1 MKAIQVAWK
10 KTGRISRKLSNQ
22 LWEEFKTATD
32 LYFARLKNK
41 EEAYSEQDQAI
52 LKAKRAYFEDFKS
65 QEAPTEAEAL
75 TVYIETAFQNWNAMG
90 EPSEGVK
97 NSMQREYT
105 DFLRG
110 LWNKTELKGEEK
122 IAAQFKTDL
131 LLLKDN
137 EEGLNKEHILLKKKI
152 DESKTELIQLE
163 NNLAFFSTTSSE
175 SPMVQDVNAKIKK
188 LNDQIEHWGNKVKQI
203 KTLSREL
210 KKSLETDSARRY

>member
-1 MKAIQVAWK
+1 
-10 KTGRISRKLSNQ
+10 
-22 LWEEFKTATD
+22 
-32 LYFARLKNK
+32 
-41 EEAYSEQDQAI
+41 
-52 LKAKRAYFEDFKS
+52 
-65 QEAPTEAEAL
+65 
-75 TVYIETAFQNWNAMG
+75 MG

-110 LWNKTELKGEEK
+110 LWNKTALKGEEK
-122 IAAQFKTDL
+122 IAAQFKSDL

-137 EEGLNKEHILLKKKI
+137 KEGLNKEHILLKKKI
-152 DESKTELIQLE
+152 DESKTKLIQLE

-210 KKSLETDSARRY
+210 KKNLETDSAEEIAEEGGEE